1 MATVGREAL
10 HHALATASRTGSK
23 GKMSHGAFG
32 NLELVI
38 ADGRVIAR
46 GTSMEAS
53 IEFSQHA
60 GTLGQIKAIIPREAL
75 DVVRAFP
82 NADITIDDERAAL
95 ALSAQRMK
103 LRIPKNTD
111 MALYP
116 MMGHKETIGRFT
128 MAREDFQAMA
138 KALSGFTEGAG
149 GANLA
154 LTGVVM
160 SGDGFFAA
168 ADGRI
173 MSIFKHDMPQEIG
186 DVVLMPNHVTTVASL
201 SRAERDDIEI
211 DVADDTVRFG
221 TGNVFMVSRR
231 VAVEKVLPVY
241 QKVMAVNSDTMGC
254 IVDTEELQGALGRL
268 LPLMELFEAWVVF
281 TRDELHIVSTQS
293 YGKSRIAIPC
303 TWDGI
308 SDVAIKANPAYLAK
322 LADAVTDPQTRLGV
336 VNPTAPL
343 TVTGVDNDTWMG
355 ALALMRGQNME
366 IEEILAD
373 A

>member
-1 MATVGREAL
+1 MN
-10 HHALATASRTGSK
+10 
-23 GKMSHGAFG
+23 HGAFG
-32 NLELVI
+32 NFELAI
-38 ADGRVIAR
+38 EDGRVIAR

-53 IEFSQHA
+53 IEFNQHA
-60 GTLGQIKAIIPREAL
+60 GTSGRIRAIIPRESL

-82 NADITIDDERAAL
+82 NADITIDDEQAAL

-103 LRIPKNTD
+103 LRIPKNND
-111 MALYP
+111 MAMYP

-128 MAREDFQAMA
+128 MARDDFQAMA
-138 KALSGFTEGAG
+138 KATSGFTDGAG

-154 LTGVVM
+154 LTGIVM

-173 MSIFKHDMPQEIG
+173 MSIYKYDMPQEIG
-186 DVVLMPNHVTTVASL
+186 DVVLMPNHLTTVASL
-201 SRAERDDIEI
+201 ARAESDDIEI
-211 DVADDTVRFG
+211 DVANETVRFG

-254 IVDTEELQGALGRL
+254 IVDTAELQGALGRI
-268 LPLMELFEAWVVF
+268 LPLMELFEAWIVF

-303 TWDGI
+303 EWDGLEEL
-308 SDVAIKANPAYLAK
+308 AIKANPAYLAK
-322 LADAVTDPQTRLGV
+322 LADAVAADRTRLGV
-336 VNPTAPL
+336 ISATAPL

-366 IEEILAD
+366 IAEILAD